1 MAFIKNKLGLFATK
15 KFGKT
20 NSYSQLLSTYRDQNT
35 ELLTRFKNILTYID
49 TLHQADDF
57 EKKKIL
63 GFLSSSLDIKW
74 PSRIDGKKALDQI
87 FHHLDIASERIVTLV
102 KELIRELEEE
112 NASLTKYLGNLK
124 PDQVDTKN
132 EVSDMLISFAQ
143 KQHALRQELGTLFP
157 NIQKLEHSVIGYQDV
172 MLTDMI
178 SKYITV
184 YNQFKE
190 LIKDN
195 KEIKYLFESFSNIIK
210 YLGKTISSQSHFLK
224 ELEAQKGNDSGEF
237 IFAKN
242 FYSAQR
248 GNVLFSEVNSILQ
261 KLDGNSYSEAD
272 EDLKKKIEKFVEKE
286 IDPLFKGIKEDGKD
300 ITSKLKLAND
310 EDKIKKLIEGD
321 DENEGFNQL
330 LVALQSKI
338 AQSEDYSEV
347 FAKSKVENL
356 ILPTTGTKLQIKSFI
371 KKYIDSKDEKDRKKN
386 IEKAINYLKDILSS
400 DTAFENYMDIQV
412 QNPSISGIRKEGG
425 TSSKKTNISD
435 KEKEVIKK
443 EINDK
448 LKVIMIF
455 AKDLEDGTIG
465 EGDFRPRLEQCIDA
479 LKYFLFISINDKKK
493 KIRYMKSIYE
503 ELFGIAKT
511 DDQLEVILN
520 SVSGTLTSLSSIN
533 AYSKENNKM
542 IVAQIVNLL
551 PIIGISLSQ

>member
-1 MAFIKNKLGLFATK
+1 MTFIKNKLGLFATK

-74 PSRIDGKKALDQI
+74 SSGVDGKKALDQI

-178 SKYITV
+178 SKYIAV

-237 IFAKN
+237 IFAQN

-261 KLDGNSYSEAD
+261 KLEGKSYSEAD
-272 EDLKKKIEKFVEKE
+272 EDLKKKIDKFVEKE

-321 DENEGFNQL
+321 DENLGFNQL
-330 LVALQSKI
+330 LSDLQTKI
-338 AQSEDYSEV
+338 AHSEDYSEV
-347 FAKSKVENL
+347 FAKSQISKL
-356 ILPTTGTKLQIKSFI
+356 ILPTAGAKMQIGNFI
-371 KKYIDSKDEKDRKKN
+371 KKYIDSKDDKDRKKS
-386 IEKAINYLKDILSS
+386 IEKANAYLRDVLSS
-400 DTAFENYMDIQV
+400 DTAFENYMEIQV

-425 TSSKKTNISD
+425 TSSKKTKLDDETVKEIKESFGKVIFGVEHFVSLIGNDALNKDNFKDESQNLINILKLLYLEKYLGKKKPQEFFQEFLKKLNLDKKISD
-435 KEKEVIKK
+435 VNGFYNALDNSISYLNKDFNK
-443 EINDK
+443 N
-448 LKVIMIF
+448 
-455 AKDLEDGTIG
+455 DLEGLYNNLRLIHTI
-465 EGDFRPRLEQCIDA
+465 L
-479 LKYFLFISINDKKK
+479 YN
-493 KIRYMKSIYE
+493 
-503 ELFGIAKT
+503 
-511 DDQLEVILN
+511 ILN
-520 SVSGTLTSLSSIN
+520 
-533 AYSKENNKM
+533 
-542 IVAQIVNLL
+542 
-551 PIIGISLSQ
+551 

>member
-74 PSRIDGKKALDQI
+74 SSGIDGKKALDQI

-178 SKYITV
+178 SKYIAV

-261 KLDGNSYSEAD
+261 KLDEKSYGEAD
-272 EDLKKKIEKFVEKE
+272 EDLKKKIDKFVEKE
-286 IDPLFKGIKEDGKD
+286 IDPLFKGIKEDGKN

-425 TSSKKTNISD
+425 TSSKKTKLDDEKVKEIKENFRKVILGVEHYVSLISNDVLNKDNFKDESQNLINILKLLYLEKYSGRKKPQEFFQEFLKELNLDKKISD
-435 KEKEVIKK
+435 VNGFYNALDNSISYLNKDFNK
-443 EINDK
+443 N
-448 LKVIMIF
+448 
-455 AKDLEDGTIG
+455 DLEGLYNNLRLIHTI
-465 EGDFRPRLEQCIDA
+465 L
-479 LKYFLFISINDKKK
+479 YN
-493 KIRYMKSIYE
+493 
-503 ELFGIAKT
+503 
-511 DDQLEVILN
+511 ILN
-520 SVSGTLTSLSSIN
+520 
-533 AYSKENNKM
+533 
-542 IVAQIVNLL
+542 
-551 PIIGISLSQ
+551 

>member
-1 MAFIKNKLGLFATK
+1 MTFIKNKLGLFATK

-74 PSRIDGKKALDQI
+74 SSGVDGKKALDQI

-178 SKYITV
+178 SKYIAV

-237 IFAKN
+237 IFAQN

-261 KLDGNSYSEAD
+261 KLEGKSYSEAD
-272 EDLKKKIEKFVEKE
+272 EDLKKKIDKFVEKE

-321 DENEGFNQL
+321 DENLGFNQL
-330 LVALQSKI
+330 LSDLQTKI
-338 AQSEDYSEV
+338 AHSEDYSEV
-347 FAKSKVENL
+347 FAKSQISKL
-356 ILPTTGTKLQIKSFI
+356 ILPTAGAKMQIGNFI
-371 KKYIDSKDEKDRKKN
+371 KKYIDSKDDKDRKKS
-386 IEKAINYLKDILSS
+386 IEKANAYLRDVLSS
-400 DTAFENYMDIQV
+400 DTAFENYMEIQV

-425 TSSKKTNISD
+425 TSSKKTKLDDETVKEIKESFGKVIFGVEHFVSLISNDALNKDNFKDESQNLINILKLLYLEKYLGKKKPQEFFQEFLKKLNLDKKISD
-435 KEKEVIKK
+435 VNGFYNALDNSISYLNKDFNK
-443 EINDK
+443 N
-448 LKVIMIF
+448 
-455 AKDLEDGTIG
+455 DLEGLYNNLRLIHTI
-465 EGDFRPRLEQCIDA
+465 L
-479 LKYFLFISINDKKK
+479 YN
-493 KIRYMKSIYE
+493 
-503 ELFGIAKT
+503 
-511 DDQLEVILN
+511 ILN
-520 SVSGTLTSLSSIN
+520 
-533 AYSKENNKM
+533 
-542 IVAQIVNLL
+542 
-551 PIIGISLSQ
+551 

>member
-74 PSRIDGKKALDQI
+74 SSGVDGKKALDQI

-178 SKYITV
+178 SKYIAV

-237 IFAKN
+237 IFAQN

-261 KLDGNSYSEAD
+261 KLDGKSYSEAD
-272 EDLKKKIEKFVEKE
+272 EDLKKKIDNFVEKE

-321 DENEGFNQL
+321 DENLGFNQL
-330 LVALQSKI
+330 LSDLQTKI
-338 AQSEDYSEV
+338 AHSEDYSEV
-347 FAKSKVENL
+347 FAKSQISKL
-356 ILPTTGTKLQIKSFI
+356 ILPTAGAKMQIGNFI
-371 KKYIDSKDEKDRKKN
+371 KKYIDSKDDKDRKKS
-386 IEKAINYLKDILSS
+386 IEKANAYLRDVLSS
-400 DTAFENYMDIQV
+400 DTAFENYMEIQV

-425 TSSKKTNISD
+425 TSSKKTKLDDETVKEIKESFGKVIFGVEHFVSLISNDALNKDNFKDESQNLINILKLLYLEKYLGKKKPQEFFQEFLKKLNLDKKISD
-435 KEKEVIKK
+435 VNGFYNALDNSISYLNKDFNK
-443 EINDK
+443 N
-448 LKVIMIF
+448 
-455 AKDLEDGTIG
+455 DLEGLYNNLRLIHTI
-465 EGDFRPRLEQCIDA
+465 L
-479 LKYFLFISINDKKK
+479 YN
-493 KIRYMKSIYE
+493 
-503 ELFGIAKT
+503 
-511 DDQLEVILN
+511 ILN
-520 SVSGTLTSLSSIN
+520 
-533 AYSKENNKM
+533 
-542 IVAQIVNLL
+542 
-551 PIIGISLSQ
+551 

>member
-74 PSRIDGKKALDQI
+74 SSGVDGKKALDQI

-178 SKYITV
+178 SKYIAV

-237 IFAKN
+237 IFAQN

-261 KLDGNSYSEAD
+261 KLEGKSYSEAD
-272 EDLKKKIEKFVEKE
+272 EDLKKKIDKFVEKE

-321 DENEGFNQL
+321 DENLGFNQL
-330 LVALQSKI
+330 LSDLQTKI
-338 AQSEDYSEV
+338 AHSEDYSEV
-347 FAKSKVENL
+347 FAKSQISKL
-356 ILPTTGTKLQIKSFI
+356 ILPTAGAKMQIGNFI
-371 KKYIDSKDEKDRKKN
+371 KKYIDSKDDKDRKKS
-386 IEKAINYLKDILSS
+386 IEKANAYLRDVLSS
-400 DTAFENYMDIQV
+400 DTAFENYMEIQV

-425 TSSKKTNISD
+425 TSSKKTKLDDETVKEIKESFGKVIFGVEHFVSLISNDALNKDNFKDESQNLINILKLLYLEKYLGKKKPQEFFQEFLKKLNLDKKISD
-435 KEKEVIKK
+435 VNGFYNALDNSISYLNKDFNK
-443 EINDK
+443 N
-448 LKVIMIF
+448 
-455 AKDLEDGTIG
+455 DLEGLYNNLRLIHTI
-465 EGDFRPRLEQCIDA
+465 L
-479 LKYFLFISINDKKK
+479 YN
-493 KIRYMKSIYE
+493 
-503 ELFGIAKT
+503 
-511 DDQLEVILN
+511 ILN
-520 SVSGTLTSLSSIN
+520 
-533 AYSKENNKM
+533 
-542 IVAQIVNLL
+542 
-551 PIIGISLSQ
+551 